1 MNECPSC
8 GEQNPA
14 SARFCQACGAGLAAG
29 TARETRKLV
38 TVLFADVTGSTALGE
53 RLDPESL
60 RHVMARYFEAARTVV
75 ERYGGTVEKF
85 IGDAVMAVFGVPA
98 MHEDD
103 ALRAVRAA
111 AELRRSVAGLNG
123 DLQDHYGVSLELRI
137 GVNTGEVVTGT
148 AERLAT
154 GDAVNVAARLEQAAA
169 PGEILIG
176 EQTLRLARA
185 AVGTEP
191 VEALSLKG
199 KADPVPAHRLLH
211 VVEGAPAFDRQLD
224 APLVGRANELAR
236 LRLAFEAAIAE
247 RRCRLVTLVGP
258 PGIGK
263 SRLARELEPALAGEA
278 TVLTGRCM
286 AYGDGITYW
295 PLIEIF
301 RQAGGEDELAASL
314 SADAAEDISWS
325 VRKAFE
331 RRARERPLAL
341 VVDDIHWAEPT
352 LLDLLEHV
360 AEWTRDAPL
369 LIICTARPE
378 LRDERPGWGGELIT
392 LEPLSEG
399 QTDELIGEWLGA
411 TPLDGASRARIL
423 EVADGNPLFVEQLLA
438 MVAEGG
444 PPGRVPETIQ
454 ALLAARLDALPP
466 EERDVVERAS
476 VVGLQFE
483 WEALGEL
490 ASDGRRPAGARLAA
504 LVRKELIRPHALI
517 EDLFEF
523 RHMLIRDAAY
533 ARVPKER
540 RAELHERF
548 AGWIDGRSEELEE
561 IVGYHLEQ
569 AYRCRIELGPE
580 TDLSRAVAQRAAAR
594 LAASGVRADG
604 RGDARAAVNLLDRA
618 ASLLPADAPVRIQ
631 LLPRLGRALRE
642 AAQMERA
649 ESVLEEAVERG
660 EAAGDP
666 VLVALAAVAL
676 IEVRFMAALVNRAE
690 VVRVI
695 EQATDVFRLHGE
707 EAGLARALT
716 LAGKLRFWA
725 GEAAAAAAELEQA
738 ATHARSAGDRAVEAE
753 SLRYQ
758 CTALVMG
765 PMPVE
770 EAVARVDRM
779 SSRVLGNA
787 SLEMTVLYER
797 SRLEAVRGRFDA
809 ARAALADAAAFAADR
824 GFEVLGAGRVAT
836 CAAFVALTMGDPA
849 GAERAVR
856 PACESLEAVGELGHL
871 ASAVPLLLEA
881 LHQLGRGEEAL
892 QLAERWRPDRLTV
905 PEDVDAQVGWR
916 MVCAKLVAVQGD
928 VQEGE
933 RLAREAVD
941 LATPTDYLDLRAEA
955 FAALGEVL
963 RRAGRPQDATAAYG
977 EAIRLSDQKGSVVVA
992 DRLRGVV
999 ADLRIG
1005 V

>member
-1 MNECPSC
+1 VNECPSC

-14 SARFCQACGAGLAAG
+14 SARFCQACGAGLAVGA
-29 TARETRKLV
+29 ARETRKLV
-38 TVLFADVTGSTALGE
+38 SVLFADVTGSTALGE

-60 RHVMARYFEAARTVV
+60 RHVMAHYFEVARTVV
-75 ERYGGTVEKF
+75 ERHGGTVEKF

-111 AELRRSVAGLNG
+111 AELRRSVAVLNE
-123 DLQDHYGVSLELRI
+123 DLERRYGVSLELRT

-185 AVGTEP
+185 AVRTEP
-191 VEALSLKG
+191 VEPLSLKG
-199 KADPVPAHRLLH
+199 KADAVPAHRLLH

-224 APLVGRANELAR
+224 ARLVGRANELAR
-236 LRLAFEAAIAE
+236 LRRAFEAAVAE
-247 RRCRLVTLVGP
+247 RRCRLVTVVGP

-278 TVLTGRCM
+278 TVLTGRCL

-352 LLDLLEHV
+352 LLDLLDHV
-360 AEWTRDAPL
+360 AEWTRDAPVL
-369 LIICTARPE
+369 MICTARPE

-399 QTDELIGEWLGA
+399 HADELIGARLRGTSLHGA
-411 TPLDGASRARIL
+411 TRARIR

-444 PPGRVPETIQ
+444 DPRHVPPTIQ

-490 ASDGRRPAGARLAA
+490 AANGHRPAGARLAA
-504 LVRKELIRPHALI
+504 LVRKELIRPHELI

-533 ARVPKER
+533 ARLPKDL

-548 AGWIDGRSEELEE
+548 ADWVDGRSEELEE

-569 AYRCRIELGPE
+569 AHRCVTDLGPE
-580 TDLSRAVAQRAAAR
+580 NDRTRLLAERAATR

-604 RGDARAAVNLLDRA
+604 RGDARAAVNLLERA
-618 ASLLPADAPVRIQ
+618 ASLLPADAPSRLQI
-631 LLPRLGRALRE
+631 LPRLGRALRE

-649 ESVLEEAVERG
+649 ESVLEEAVRRG
-660 EAAGDP
+660 NAAGDR
-666 VLVALAAVAL
+666 ALAANAAVAL
-676 IEVRFMAALVNRAE
+676 IELRFQAAIVDRAE

-695 EQATDVFRLHGE
+695 ERATEVFRQTGDE
-707 EAGLARALT
+707 GGLARALT
-716 LAGKLRFWA
+716 LAGKLRFWG
-725 GEAAAAAAELEQA
+725 GEAAASVAELEQA
-738 ATHARSAGDRAVEAE
+738 AAHARNAGDSAIEAE
-753 SLRYQ
+753 SLQYE
-758 CTALVMG
+758 CTALALG
-765 PMPVE
+765 PTPVVD
-770 EAVARVDRM
+770 ALAQIGRIQSRAR
-779 SSRVLGNA
+779 GNA
-787 SLEMTVLYER
+787 RLEMGVLYEQA
-797 SRLEAVRGRFDA
+797 RLEAMRGRFAA
-809 ARAALADAAAFAADR
+809 ARGALAEAGALAADH
-824 GFEVLGAGRVAT
+824 GFEVLGTGRVAL
-836 CAAFVALTMGDPA
+836 AVSFVELLSGDPVT
-849 GAERAVR
+849 AERVVR
-856 PACESLEAVGELGHL
+856 PACESLEAAGELGHL
-871 ASAVPLLLEA
+871 ASAVPVLLDA
-881 LHQLGRGEEAL
+881 LCELGRDEEAL
-892 QLAERWRPDRLTV
+892 ALADRWRPERLTV
-905 PEDVDAQVGWR
+905 PEDVDAQVAWR
-916 MVCAKLVAVQGD
+916 RVCAMLVARRGD
-928 VQEGE
+928 VKEGE
-933 RLAREAVD
+933 RLALEAVA
-941 LATPTDYLDLRAEA
+941 LAASTDYLDLRADA
-955 FAALGEVL
+955 SAALGEVL
-963 RRAGRPQDATAAYG
+963 HHAGRAQESAAAYE
-977 EAIRLSDQKGSVVVA
+977 EAIRLCDQKGNTA
-992 DRLRGVV
+992 EARRLRRRV
-999 ADLRIG
+999 ADLRLR